1 MTCVTRFGIRLAEAG
16 CSEATI
22 ADLMG
27 HSDPQLRDAT
37 LTRLTELSE
46 LRWKQCASATILP
59 QNRISTTDRRTR
71 LDYIADRPSRSNR
84 EGRTKFRSN
93 EGNWSIAERSNG
105 VGQEGAFLTIC
116 VYLPP
121 AHLWQDCGR

>member
-84 EGRTKFRSN
+84 EGGPNFGRIRIIGPLLN
-93 EGNWSIAERSNG
+93 EPTPSR
-105 VGQEGAFLTIC
+105 QEGALLTI
-116 VYLPP
+116 VFTY
-121 AHLWQDCGR
+121 H